1 MKNIAKPYEAPK
13 AKIINIVVNRCI
25 LDSSNEQTYDN

>member
-25 LDSSNEQTYDN
+25 LDTSTPPEEEF